1 MSMDKKITEE
11 MKAKLEGERDKILQE
26 LGEVANVDP
35 HAPNSF
41 EAAFPSYGDEE
52 EENAAEVGQFTTNL
66 GLEKILTSSLRDVL
80 GALDRIEKGSYGVCK
95 YCKKDIGEAR
105 LNARPSSS
113 ACIDCK
119 QKLTREK

>member
-1 MSMDKKITEE
+1 MDKQFIEE
-11 MKAKLEGERDKILQE
+11 MKAKLEGEQKKLLHE

-41 EAAFPSYGDEE
+41 EASFPNYGDEE

-66 GLEKILTSSLRDVL
+66 GLEKILTSSLRDVQ
-80 GALDRIEKGSYGVCK
+80 GALHRIKKGTYGICK
-95 YCKKDIGEAR
+95 YCEKEIGDAR
-105 LNARPSSS
+105 LGARPSSS

-119 QKLTREK
+119 QKLTKEK

>member
-1 MSMDKKITEE
+1 MDKQVVEE
-11 MKAKLEGERDKILQE
+11 MKKKLEGEKEKLLRE

-41 EAAFPSYGDEE
+41 KAAFPNYGDEE

-66 GLEKILTSSLRDVL
+66 GLKKILTSSLRDVQ
-80 GALDRIEKGSYGVCK
+80 GALHRIEKGTYGVCK
-95 YCKKDIGEAR
+95 YCKKYIGEAR
-105 LNARPSSS
+105 LKARPSSS

-119 QKLTREK
+119 QKLTKEK